1 MQQPKQRN
9 PVTRSWAYPLVSCVA
24 LVILIGTK
32 EKTELEAAPEFQLGK
47 ACTLVTWGT
56 KSPEVVLRRLS
67 KGTSGRCLRSLFP
80 RAFGYRLVPIGIIRT
95 HRGIARTGNR

>member
-9 PVTRSWAYPLVSCVA
+9 PVTRSWAYALVSCVA

-32 EKTELEAAPEFQLGK
+32 EKTELEAEPEFQLSK

-67 KGTSGRCLRSLFP
+67 KGTSGRCLRNLFP

-95 HRGIARTGNR
+95 KCSIAATGNR